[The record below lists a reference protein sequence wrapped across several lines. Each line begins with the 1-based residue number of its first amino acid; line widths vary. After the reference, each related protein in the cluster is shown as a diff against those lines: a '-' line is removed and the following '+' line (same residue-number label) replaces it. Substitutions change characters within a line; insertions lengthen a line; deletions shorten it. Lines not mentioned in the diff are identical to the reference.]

1 MHRVS
6 LHIGVTC
13 RVSRPFVVLYKSI
26 ESAAATPATASS
38 SRIVLRTYSEV
49 GRSETIP
56 PHFPPSRAFVRTFLL
71 ALPENT
77 SERYRVALY
86 DRRSESRDLEA
97 HVFCGSVLF
106 VLGDV
111 VGCGGFVVLPLRKEG
126 RRKKGEGGRRRDLMD
141 TTLADV
147 RITLRAIFV
156 NDTLFA
162 ERGRVHFILSLP
174 PSRGKTVP
182 YSIVPQVIDFAVAD
196 RSRGAAGRA
205 WLPIYRSESVT
216 EPKDVASDLLHFKK
230 IVLPEW
236 RMLDK
241 TREIRIRIL
250 LRNERRNCLVVEA
263 FAVTTL
269 ERLQEMDPVN
279 EMLPLLRP
287 DLPTGAAA
295 MGQSDVAPG
304 WHEEVGESKF
314 GAAACS
320 DGGKSVGYLLLTNAE
335 PAEFGGVFTLA
346 ANFSDWSKGGGAM
359 GGADAVRRP
368 LRSNCGLGGENA
380 KILDT
385 SFLDPDRSRLE
396 RTMSRGG
403 GTPQG
408 GLTAVG
414 STQRLSLDYGGGGAG
429 SLGSIND
436 LSPTTAMGPTM
447 PDRDDRG
454 TGVATAVPAIA
465 SPIAVPGVARMPVVV
480 EEGRG
485 SAVSVMTPGG
495 RKKSRHFWRGRSFT
509 SSAVT
514 SEEPRSPASSVSGS
528 DGGGDAGHELEPRAL
543 RHFPQLPAEV
553 SSSTGEVTGGASS
566 TNGGNSGGGGGS
578 SSSGVF
584 QGGGVFL
591 CSSPSALNSSLF
603 PRQTSNSA
611 SDQGAKSAS
620 VSRQSSRDRV
630 ERDDSPQVGSFPS
643 RIGSAHVDSFPRIT
657 SPRPDSGS
665 GSSSRLMR
673 MGRRMD
679 DSRSS
684 KTSSR
689 RGSGL
694 GPQDLLPDKAVPGTP
709 LSSDES
715 HYMSDP
721 GGYGS
726 RQSVVPSSPGGRE
739 TRSTSGLSSSR
750 KRYNNSSGSDRKL
763 SALNSE
769 RETDLPSMA
778 PHYDSRQKRR
788 SVSLSK
794 GGGRENT
801 PIEKRTG
808 ILRAFT
814 IRRKSKTAL
823 T

>member
-26 ESAAATPATASS
+26 ESAAAAPATASS

-56 PHFPPSRAFVRTFLL
+56 PHFPPTRAFVRTFLL

-86 DRRSESRDLEA
+86 DRRSDSRDLEA

-111 VGCGGFVVLPLRKEG
+111 VGSDGFVVLPLRKEG

-147 RITLRAIFV
+147 RITLRAIAV

-162 ERGRVHFILSLP
+162 ERGRVHFVLSLP
-174 PSRGKTVP
+174 PSRCKTVP
-182 YSIVPQVIDFAVAD
+182 YSSQVIDFAVAD
-196 RSRGAAGRA
+196 RSRGATGRA
-205 WLPIYRSESVT
+205 WLPIYRSESLT
-216 EPKDVASDLLHFKK
+216 EPKDAASDLLDFKK

-250 LRNERRNCLVVEA
+250 RNERRNCLVVEA
-263 FAVTTL
+263 VAVTTL
-269 ERLQEMDPVN
+269 ERLQEMDPVK

-295 MGQSDVAPG
+295 KRQSDVAPG
-304 WHEEVGESKF
+304 WHEEVREGKL
-314 GAAACS
+314 GAVACL
-320 DGGKSVGYLLLTNAE
+320 DGGKSVGCLILTNAE
-335 PAEFGGVFTLA
+335 PAEFGGVFTLV
-346 ANFSDWSKGGGAM
+346 ANFSDWSRGGGTM
-359 GGADAVRRP
+359 SGADALRRP
-368 LRSNCGLGGENA
+368 LRTSCGIGGENA

-414 STQRLSLDYGGGGAG
+414 GTKRLSLDYGGGGAG
-429 SLGSIND
+429 ILGSIHN
-436 LSPTTAMGPTM
+436 LSPTTAMGSSM

-454 TGVATAVPAIA
+454 TGVAAAVPAIA

-485 SAVSVMTPGG
+485 SSVSVMTPGG

-514 SEEPRSPASSVSGS
+514 SEEPRSPVSSVSGS

-553 SSSTGEVTGGASS
+553 SSSTGEVSGGASS
-566 TNGGNSGGGGGS
+566 ASGGNSGGGGGGVS
-578 SSSGVF
+578 SSCGGY
-584 QGGGVFL
+584 QGGGVFM
-591 CSSPSALNSSLF
+591 CSSPSTLNSSLF

-630 ERDDSPQVGSFPS
+630 ERDGSPQVGSFPS
-643 RIGSAHVDSFPRIT
+643 RIGSAHVDSFTRIA

-673 MGRRMD
+673 IGRRMD

-721 GGYGS
+721 GGYSS
-726 RQSVVPSSPGGRE
+726 RQSAVPSSPAGRE

-763 SALNSE
+763 PALNSE

-778 PHYDSRQKRR
+778 PQYDSRQKRR

-794 GGGRENT
+794 SGVKENT
-801 PIEKRTG
+801 PTEKRTG

-814 IRRKSKTAL
+814 NRRKSKTAL